1 MIYNVSRSGEKGST
15 GAQGVSV
22 VNVIPE
28 YRLSDSSSE
37 LTGSGA
43 GYSWSETKPKVES
56 GQYIWERQRNE
67 LSNNTVVYSDA
78 VCDVTMSGVVFDVD
92 QNKKAISSKVWQ
104 SDLTT
109 AINQYDSTKAQSI
122 RDRVTATEQDINGI
136 TSTVSDVQSTL
147 STKADGSALTT
158 LQNTVSQNEQTAS
171 QFRQTV
177 QSTYA
182 KLTDVDS
189 KISDIKISGHNL
201 YIMKNDVPGYVN
213 SSGGTIATQS
223 STYKERTSEY
233 IPVKEGETYVVQSW
247 VTPNTAGQS
256 WLAYQF
262 YTNNTGTPSGGR
274 TAKYGGDSGSGVE
287 TTADGQ
293 EHLTY
298 KFTIPSGV
306 KFLRVSYRQFS
317 DGYAMIEKA
326 NTASEYAMN
335 PEDLEKYTDDAVSTA
350 KSEIKQT
357 TDSISLEVSKKVGAS
372 EIISKINQTPETI
385 TIDASKVNLVG
396 QVTFSMLDN
405 STQNTLTSL
414 QQNTETI
421 VGTQTSNTYNW
432 TGVSQYITSLYDGLT
447 IQYMLNRSVGGSQ
460 VNGTY
465 FRISDSAN
473 VNTTGAALNLTLAN
487 GQQTGNIPVWYQGV
501 GRVTSHYGYGSSLR
515 LVYHENLEVGGA
527 YRATGWWVDA
537 QYNSDTVDNRIVYFT
552 GKTGEIGIWAGSL
565 FMRDALGTY
574 QNICTAADGTVT
586 NASSGNG
593 ARTTDTTKKANPNGF
608 QPGSPIWYTG
618 TSYNANTN
626 ITGSNTVYSSSGNL
640 FDSRYAFNTTL
651 TANNLTPYKD
661 LYLVGTVDPDDGL
674 FYLDTVWWTQTPTD
688 PTKVYVLV
696 GGVYDSTTSYNR
708 ITLYEN
714 NRWIVYRD
722 GKLTDYNKDLADI
735 ADEKAA
741 VGLGLKVNH
750 SDFSD
755 TPNSGELYLHGYT
768 NGVAADVD
776 GYVYWNGIK
785 RTVPKKMFNPN
796 DVLPYLQT
804 IYIVL
809 RLSSANA
816 TTGTLYMVYYNSG
829 WKYAVTP
836 TPTAATTGNWTWT
849 EDVDIVLGQFMEPSL
864 EGQIVDAYLYDP
876 PRNASH
882 VITTGQNPY
891 KYSQAAVSWV
901 NTNGSSV
908 VTAKDIINN
917 WATDATNTMTTIDG
931 GLIETHSILA
941 KHLASDAI
949 MSNNYIEGPTNSP
962 YSSAGT
968 FLDLSDG
975 NIYMPNFGVNA
986 ITGAAYF
993 NGTIT
998 AVDGMIGSDSTNYWQ
1013 LGTITDYNGNDSAAL
1028 VGHGTSYIQS
1038 GKWMISEDRIDT
1050 RWYDANRK
1058 YMYILNGT
1066 TYWDYGMQVPDP
1078 TSNLEYEKNFLYIRK
1093 HANTIPTLESDWDYP
1108 FRVTSDG
1115 KVYATD
1121 IIITGGGSGST
1132 YLPLE
1137 GGTITGNLTVNG
1149 TLTATASQANKVTHS
1164 LSVNGKSFDGSATVT
1179 VGTLGVGYGGTGQT
1193 TFTSGA
1199 VLIGNGGSAI
1209 QTRAIRNNTS
1219 HGALG
1224 WTSSSTDNTI
1234 ITTNTLAYWN
1244 GAYSGT
1250 TSNLEYVKL
1259 GKLGTVVTHDVDDF
1273 ITTSGGVIDGSLSV
1287 TDLQAGNLV
1296 VTGAGRF
1303 TNGLYGD
1310 LTGNVTGIATYAT
1323 KVKDIGS
1330 NADTTFAYS
1339 KAGLAANWTTT
1350 TWFAAWNG
1358 YELRA
1363 IGVANMKT
1371 TLGLNNV
1378 DNTADAN
1385 KSVAYATSA
1394 GSATTATSAT
1404 SATTATTATYSYY
1417 PKIVASNEIRFDVST
1432 KPSTATNLHIGYKWS
1447 DGSSDAKITRYI
1459 FDNGNAAQAEVQAS
1473 TFYGALSGNASTATT
1488 AGSLTTG
1495 RDFTIGKTKKTAV
1508 KWDSAVAFTQADIS
1522 DCATDTADGWMSK
1535 EDKSK
1540 LDKITVSDIGR
1551 IGANSI
1557 QGATNGGVTVTIASG
1572 VATVKHTNQL
1582 SAGGTAQG
1590 TGNNTTLT
1598 NGGSFTVPTITY
1610 DINGHITATG
1620 TNKLTLP
1627 SITSVTGNA
1636 GTATKFAS
1644 AQSVTLTGDTTGT
1657 ASSQAG
1663 WSITTKTDRIS
1674 TVADNRSVATTPN
1687 DYSNK
1692 IIFQGLKAKATIG
1705 NPSTDTYSYLVGL
1718 RGWSDSS
1725 GGNSHELAFNNSG
1738 IYRRTGATTDWGSWY
1753 LMLDTGNFN
1762 SYAPTLTGTGASG
1775 TWGISISGNATTATT
1790 ASKLSG
1796 FTNTTSSATAIDDA
1810 ITNGVY
1816 YVNGTSGIY
1825 NISDGAAFVQGYS
1838 TNWVAQIYQDYRTGQ
1853 IAVRGKNNGTWQAWR
1868 KVLDSTSYS
1877 DYAVPKA
1884 GGAFT
1889 GAVTG
1894 TSFSASGY
1902 LAANSGN
1909 SGTAGGLAL
1918 YSTDPTSYGIAMRL
1932 TSNGGKHGHVQ
1943 GDWAIYN
1950 YMTGG
1955 TSRGF
1960 IWRYGNTTNVASIDG
1975 LGNVAFNGEVS
1986 IGTTGTTT
1994 DGSCSLVVDHDMDCL
2009 NFVWN

>member
-1 MIYNVSRSGEKGST
+1 MIIATNQFTISIINDGQDGVGIVENIIEYCISSSGTIVPGSPLKDGDGNIIYDVNGLILTDGNWSTTLSASSDGDYIWTRSKTVYSNGTFALAYMVAHHGEKGST

-37 LTGSGA
+37 LTGNGA

-147 STKADGSALTT
+147 STKADGQALTT

-182 KLTDVDS
+182 RLTDVDS

-201 YIMKNDVPGYVN
+201 YVMKNDVPGYIN

-247 VTPNTAGQS
+247 VTPNAAGQS

-306 KFLRVSYRQFS
+306 NYLRVSYRQFS

-385 TIDASKVNLVG
+385 TIDASKVDLVG
-396 QVTFSMLDN
+396 KVTFSMLD
-405 STQNTLTSL
+405 SAAQKK
-414 QQNTETI
+414 
-421 VGTQTSNTYNW
+421 
-432 TGVSQYITSLYDGLT
+432 
-447 IQYMLNRSVGGSQ
+447 
-460 VNGTY
+460 VN
-465 FRISDSAN
+465 
-473 VNTTGAALNLTLAN
+473 
-487 GQQTGNIPVWYQGV
+487 
-501 GRVTSHYGYGSSLR
+501 
-515 LVYHENLEVGGA
+515 
-527 YRATGWWVDA
+527 DA
-537 QYNSDTVDNRIVYFT
+537 QSTADNAV
-552 GKTGEIGIWAGSL
+552 S
-565 FMRDALGTY
+565 
-574 QNICTAADGTVT
+574 
-586 NASSGNG
+586 
-593 ARTTDTTKKANPNGF
+593 KAE
-608 QPGSPIWYTG
+608 
-618 TSYNANTN
+618 
-626 ITGSNTVYSSSGNL
+626 V
-640 FDSRYAFNTTL
+640 
-651 TANNLTPYKD
+651 
-661 LYLVGTVDPDDGL
+661 
-674 FYLDTVWWTQTPTD
+674 
-688 PTKVYVLV
+688 
-696 GGVYDSTTSYNR
+696 
-708 ITLYEN
+708 
-714 NRWIVYRD
+714 
-722 GKLTDYNKDLADI
+722 

-741 VGLGLKVNH
+741 VGLGMKVNY
-750 SDFSD
+750 STFSLVD
-755 TPNSGELYLHGYT
+755 PGECYLHGYT
-768 NGVAADVD
+768 NDVAADVD

-785 RTVPKKMFNPN
+785 RTVPKKMLNPN

-816 TTGTLYMVYYNSG
+816 MTGTLYMVYYNNG

-836 TPTAATTGNWTWT
+836 TPTAATTGDWTWT
-849 EDVDIVLGQFMEPSL
+849 ENVDIVLGQFMESSN
-864 EGQIVDAYLYDP
+864 EGQVVDAYLYDP

-891 KYSQAAVSWV
+891 KYSQAAVNWV

-917 WATDATNTMTTIDG
+917 WATDATTTNTTIRG
-931 GLIETHSILA
+931 GLIETHTILA

-1115 KVYATD
+1115 KIYATD

-1132 YLPLE
+1132 YLPLA

-1164 LSVNGKSFDGSATVT
+1164 LSVNGKSFDGSANVT
-1179 VGTLGVGYGGTGQT
+1179 VGTIGAAYGGTGQT
-1193 TFTSGA
+1193 SLVNSA
-1199 VLIGNGGSAI
+1199 NALINALTIGSSTPVDADYYVSQYVDGGSSHTTFHRRPMSALWTYI
-1209 QTRAIRNNTS
+1209 KGKIDAVYDHSSYRTLDNNDFDT
-1219 HGALG
+1219 ANI
-1224 WTSSSTDNTI
+1224 TDAN
-1234 ITTNTLAYWN
+1234 
-1244 GAYSGT
+1244 
-1250 TSNLEYVKL
+1250 V
-1259 GKLGTVVTHDVDDF
+1259 
-1273 ITTSGGVIDGSLSV
+1273 
-1287 TDLQAGNLV
+1287 GNLV
-1296 VTGAGRF
+1296 VTGAARF
-1303 TNGLYGD
+1303 TNGLYGN
-1310 LTGNVTGIATYAT
+1310 LTGTASEATHAVSADNATNATNATSASTASKVANSLKIQLNGGTTEGTNQFTFDGSAAKNINITKSSIGLGNVENTALSSWAGSANLTTTKVGTLAAAATKGVDTSVASNSTSTNVPTSKAVATLVTGYAVKGLSSGTTSGHFVTWGANGYTVADSGYSAGQAVSSLASNNDGKLVLTYLDGT
-1323 KVKDIGS
+1323 TSDPIEVKIIGS
-1330 NADTTFAYS
+1330 SGSSVSYADALNVNGTAVGSATQPVYIDNQGKPQTANKIPKLNNANSDSAFYAPTTAGASGYYLKSSGSGAPIWAEFS
-1339 KAGLAANWTTT
+1339 KSTVGL
-1350 TWFAAWNG
+1350 G
-1358 YELRA
+1358 
-1363 IGVANMKT
+1363 
-1371 TLGLNNV
+1371 NV

-1385 KSVAYATSA
+1385 KNV
-1394 GSATTATSAT
+1394 
-1404 SATTATTATYSYY
+1404 
-1417 PKIVASNEIRFDVST
+1417 
-1432 KPSTATNLHIGYKWS
+1432 L
-1447 DGSSDAKITRYI
+1447 
-1459 FDNGNAAQAEVQAS
+1459 
-1473 TFYGALSGNASTATT
+1473 
-1488 AGSLTTG
+1488 
-1495 RDFTIGKTKKTAV
+1495 
-1508 KWDSAVAFTQADIS
+1508 
-1522 DCATDTADGWMSK
+1522 
-1535 EDKSK
+1535 
-1540 LDKITVSDIGR
+1540 
-1551 IGANSI
+1551 
-1557 QGATNGGVTVTIASG
+1557 
-1572 VATVKHTNQL
+1572 
-1582 SAGGTAQG
+1582 
-1590 TGNNTTLT
+1590 
-1598 NGGSFTVPTITY
+1598 
-1610 DINGHITATG
+1610 
-1620 TNKLTLP
+1620 
-1627 SITSVTGNA
+1627 
-1636 GTATKFAS
+1636 TATKFAT
-1644 AQSVTLTGDTTGT
+1644 AQSVTLTGDTVGT

-1663 WSITTKTDRIS
+1663 WSITTKTDRLS
-1674 TVADNRSVATTPN
+1674 TVGDKRAAETTPN
-1687 DYSNK
+1687 DYNDK
-1692 IIFQGLKAKATIG
+1692 IIFQGLKQKAIIG
-1705 NPSTDTYSYLVGL
+1705 NPSNDMYSYLVGL
-1718 RGWSDSS
+1718 RGWRDSS
-1725 GGNSHELAFNNSG
+1725 GGNAHEIAFNNSG
-1738 IYRRTGATTDWGSWY
+1738 IYRRTGATTEWGNWY
-1753 LMLDTGNFN
+1753 LMLDSNNFN
-1762 SYAPTLTGTGASG
+1762 SYAPDLDGTGATG
-1775 TWGISISGNATTATT
+1775 TWGIGISGNAATATKAT
-1790 ASKLSG
+1790 QDGNGSVISSTYAKLSG
-1796 FTNTTSSATAIDDA
+1796 AT
-1810 ITNGVY
+1810 
-1816 YVNGTSGIY
+1816 
-1825 NISDGAAFVQGYS
+1825 
-1838 TNWVAQIYQDYRTGQ
+1838 
-1853 IAVRGKNNGTWQAWR
+1853 
-1868 KVLDSTSYS
+1868 
-1877 DYAVPKA
+1877 
-1884 GGAFT
+1884 FT
-1889 GAVTG
+1889 GAVSG
-1894 TSFSASGY
+1894 TSFAASDY
-1902 LAANSGN
+1902 ITVNSGN

-1918 YSTDPTSYGIAMRL
+1918 HGTIPTNYGIAMRS
-1932 TSNGGKHGHVQ
+1932 TSNSGKHGYVQ
-1943 GDWAIYN
+1943 GDWATYFF
-1950 YMTGG
+1950 MCT
-1955 TSRGF
+1955 TAEWADTRGWIF
-1960 IWRYGNTTNVASIDG
+1960 KHQTANAGVASISTNG
-1975 LGNVAFNGEVS
+1975 NATFSGSVTVGGNVANDAGCRMVMNTSTSSLDFIFN
-1986 IGTTGTTT
+1986 
-1994 DGSCSLVVDHDMDCL
+1994 
-2009 NFVWN
+2009 